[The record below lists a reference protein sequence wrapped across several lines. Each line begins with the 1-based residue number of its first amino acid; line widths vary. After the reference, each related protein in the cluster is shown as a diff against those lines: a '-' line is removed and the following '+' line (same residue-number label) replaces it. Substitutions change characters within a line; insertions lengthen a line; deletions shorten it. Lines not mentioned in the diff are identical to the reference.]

1 LLQDK
6 TSFYTFLI
14 SVILALA
21 GTISLAYFFTQI
33 KKIRKTQRIVNKQ
46 KDKIEELS
54 EIQCKDRSESYYYY
68 ANICSILGGLE
79 MDDKYANYNKSFYY
93 YMRAIKYLL
102 LSKRYD
108 GISDILTNAHLALDF
123 AKKSSIVSSQDL
135 KLEERHI
142 SEILST
148 CSKLKNDS
156 NINLTD
162 SIDLLIKRFES
173 NIDKLRG

>member
-1 LLQDK
+1 
-6 TSFYTFLI
+6 
-14 SVILALA
+14 
-21 GTISLAYFFTQI
+21 
-33 KKIRKTQRIVNKQ
+33 
-46 KDKIEELS
+46 
-54 EIQCKDRSESYYYY
+54 
-68 ANICSILGGLE
+68 
-79 MDDKYANYNKSFYY
+79 
-93 YMRAIKYLL
+93 MRAIKYLL